1 MTAANWQKLLL
12 FARGEN
18 CGGVEYEAAR
28 NWASREKTLKQPE
41 ASKDLWQSEFNML
54 ETELIETFHISIC
67 MQANKLSVK
76 RKSNSYWQFEY
87 FMQVIAFY
95 WLGYV
100 CKWRI
105 TVYNII
111 QTWILFTW
119 LMTTYSHDYDSHKS
133 DVLVWNSLY
142 ILSCFL
148 RFDTALKS
156 SEQM

>member
-1 MTAANWQKLLL
+1 MEWGLRLMCFCSLRAHADAVHWCTFFLHGGCMLLSFTSKRVVSLLL
-12 FARGEN
+12 VGSLDTVFSNFKGAFSKPTSSLSNEN
-18 CGGVEYEAAR
+18 PTPTDNLNVLC
-28 NWASREKTLKQPE
+28 
-41 ASKDLWQSEFNML
+41 
-54 ETELIETFHISIC
+54 
-67 MQANKLSVK
+67 
-76 RKSNSYWQFEY
+76 KS
-87 FMQVIAFY
+87 
-95 WLGYV
+95 LH

-148 RFDTALKS
+148 RFETALKS